1 MLPPEKIAQWQNLG
15 EKIARELVFAEAG
28 KDSGLLPINHL
39 LGLIE
44 DKIRED
50 GTPEPL
56 VLGARQARRW
66 LDKIFDS
73 SGLFSQEEIDRFGA
87 WAGWWEEA
95 LQALAGQRTPP
106 APPSDRDADIAPLP
120 APSAPV
126 PPLQPAAGEE
136 PVLTLD
142 LGKDRELLGE
152 FVSESL
158 EHLQNIEQG
167 ALVLEA
173 NPSDAETLHCIFR
186 AFHTFK
192 SSAGFLN
199 LPAMQILA
207 HELESLLELARQQKL
222 AITRAAIDLILAG
235 ADTLKQFIREISA
248 QLASRQPS
256 GPILIPTLDLLAR
269 LRAALADPSVLQPE
283 WVPTAGLPPSPMPPE
298 TPKGNRESAAVKVDT
313 AKLDSLVDL
322 VGEMIIAQ
330 SMVMQNGDLAALRN
344 EPLNRNLAR
353 LRHISKELKH
363 TALSLRMVPIR
374 DTFQKMNRLVRDLAG
389 KAGKPLH
396 LLTQGENTELDR
408 ALVEEI
414 NDPLIHMIRNSVDHG
429 IENAQLRQQRGKP
442 PHGTIW
448 LNAFHQGGSI
458 VIEVR
463 DDGNGLDRERI
474 LAKAVQN
481 KIVKT
486 GDHLQENEVFR
497 LIMAPGFSTAEKVT
511 DLSGRGVGLD
521 VVQRN
526 VEKLRGK
533 IEIQSA
539 AGQGSTFRIH
549 LPLTLAI
556 MDGLIVGAGGQR
568 YIVPASSVCQSFSL
582 SAGRI
587 QTVQGR
593 GEMIE
598 VRGKLHPLLRLC
610 SHFGIQPAS
619 TDPAASIAVLVASG
633 SRSRCLVVDQLLG
646 KQEVVIKSLGETFR
660 GPSCVVGAAI
670 MGDGRAALI
679 LDAHALVDL
688 ESVPLEAAA

>member
-1 MLPPEKIAQWQNLG
+1 
-15 EKIARELVFAEAG
+15 
-28 KDSGLLPINHL
+28 
-39 LGLIE
+39 
-44 DKIRED
+44 
-50 GTPEPL
+50 
-56 VLGARQARRW
+56 
-66 LDKIFDS
+66 
-73 SGLFSQEEIDRFGA
+73 
-87 WAGWWEEA
+87 
-95 LQALAGQRTPP
+95 
-106 APPSDRDADIAPLP
+106 
-120 APSAPV
+120 
-126 PPLQPAAGEE
+126 
-136 PVLTLD
+136 
-142 LGKDRELLGE
+142 
-152 FVSESL
+152 
-158 EHLQNIEQG
+158 
-167 ALVLEA
+167 
-173 NPSDAETLHCIFR
+173 
-186 AFHTFK
+186 
-192 SSAGFLN
+192 
-199 LPAMQILA
+199 
-207 HELESLLELARQQKL
+207 
-222 AITRAAIDLILAG
+222 
-235 ADTLKQFIREISA
+235 
-248 QLASRQPS
+248 
-256 GPILIPTLDLLAR
+256 
-269 LRAALADPSVLQPE
+269 
-283 WVPTAGLPPSPMPPE
+283 
-298 TPKGNRESAAVKVDT
+298 
-313 AKLDSLVDL
+313 
-322 VGEMIIAQ
+322 
-330 SMVMQNGDLAALRN
+330 
-344 EPLNRNLAR
+344 
-353 LRHISKELKH
+353 
-363 TALSLRMVPIR
+363 
-374 DTFQKMNRLVRDLAG
+374 MNRLVRDLAG